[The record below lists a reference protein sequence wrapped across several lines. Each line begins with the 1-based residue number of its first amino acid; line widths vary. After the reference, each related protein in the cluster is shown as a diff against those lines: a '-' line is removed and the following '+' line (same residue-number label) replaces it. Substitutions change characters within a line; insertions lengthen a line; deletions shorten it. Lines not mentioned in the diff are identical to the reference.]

1 MTEHSQDEDRE
12 KAEASLR
19 ADHDVTAP
27 KDEAAGYLA
36 HVRSVFQS
44 PDEFFDDG
52 HRSDRGYAVIDL
64 AVYAVAVYL
73 AALFARITGYSGWG
87 FEFGYLLDAAKSVL
101 TIGISLACAVFALS
115 AWAQRS
121 ERPHSTGFFL
131 EKLGAS
137 LLLPAL
143 LLLAALVLRP
153 PRYPDSL
160 LAPRAFGGLCLCG
173 GVCVCLSLCHA
184 RPIDD
189 RGRLSCRVLC
199 ALPPSGAA
207 VLTGELESVSGGRMS
222 EEEKKQ
228 LPEQAEA

>member
-1 MTEHSQDEDRE
+1 MTEHSQDKDRE
-12 KAEASLR
+12 KADASLR
-19 ADHDVTAP
+19 ADHDATPP

-52 HRSDRGYAVIDL
+52 HRSDRGYALIDL

-121 ERPHSTGFFL
+121 EKPHSTGFFL

-143 LLLAALVLRP
+143 LLLAALVLDLLDIRIHSWLRGLSVAFVYVAVFAFAY
-153 PRYPDSL
+153 RYATPGRLMIAAGFLAGFYVLYRL
-160 LAPRAFGGLCLCG
+160 LALLF
-173 GVCVCLSLCHA
+173 
-184 RPIDD
+184 
-189 RGRLSCRVLC
+189 
-199 ALPPSGAA
+199 
-207 VLTGELESVSGGRMS
+207 
-222 EEEKKQ
+222 
-228 LPEQAEA
+228 